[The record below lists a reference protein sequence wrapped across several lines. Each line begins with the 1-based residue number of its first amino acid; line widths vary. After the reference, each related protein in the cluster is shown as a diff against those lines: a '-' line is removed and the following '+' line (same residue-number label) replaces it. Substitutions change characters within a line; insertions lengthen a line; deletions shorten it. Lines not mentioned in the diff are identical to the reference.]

1 MKKVKLHILAALG
14 AMLAFWAC
22 SSGELEW
29 VDNDDVLAMEKFDKL
44 GEAEVLGIMKE
55 CLGKPECRA
64 EMNSDLAH
72 ELENCDGDPSCEEEF
87 INNHL
92 RKPVEPDTV
101 EEDPDT
107 LSSSSSVIEI
117 SSSSSLLVLS
127 SSSLE
132 LSSSS
137 ELDTLSS
144 SSVPESSSQALSS
157 SVVESSSTVVSS
169 SSFVFKSSSSMAK
182 SSSSLLLLSSSEES
196 SSSTEDPCTEELLG
210 AGSCKVTPLEIDL
223 GGEATWRYIPAG
235 PECGGFTGKWKLPEA
250 DHASVTGPTATYK
263 FSDED
268 VLDGKDYVKVF
279 PELTVTRGGHSV
291 EIDCSGGSGQLK
303 IKKAS
308 APESSS
314 SVKPESSSS
323 LSSSSVKSSSSTV
336 PITDECAPDPMT
348 DDMMCQKPGRTNERC
363 VQNSQNKWVCPTGQS
378 SSSVT
383 PPPESSSSEEP
394 PPPESSSSEEPPPPS
409 SSSQESSSSQGP
421 SGPTFD
427 ADKCAQYCPT
437 VGCSNYENVPY
448 TGGWAQTQNH
458 CIFVTTK
465 PNAINNGD
473 CSVKINGTSITG
485 YKAAASLPDSEIGFY
500 IEATGQSCYWT
511 ME

>member
-1 MKKVKLHILAALG
+1 
-14 AMLAFWAC
+14 MLAFWAC

-182 SSSSLLLLSSSEES
+182 SSSSLLLLSSSEEPS
-196 SSSTEDPCTEELLG
+196 SSSVDLCTEEKLG
-210 AGSCKVTPLEIDL
+210 GGLCRVTPPEIAL
-223 GGEATWRYIPAG
+223 GGEATWRYVPL
-235 PECGGFTGKWKLPEA
+235 PECPDFTATWKLPEA
-250 DHASVTGPTATYK
+250 DKPRVTDLKAVFK

-268 VLDGKDYVKVF
+268 VLDGKDEVKVY
-279 PELTVTRGGHSV
+279 PELTVKHGSITAD
-291 EIDCSGGSGQLK
+291 IDCSNAQLK
-303 IKKAS
+303 IKKGLVI
-308 APESSS
+308 PESSS
-314 SVKPESSSS
+314 SVKSSSS
-323 LSSSSVKSSSSTV
+323 VSSSSVKSSSSTI
-336 PITDECAPDPMT
+336 PITDECKLDPMDEVWYCT
-348 DDMMCQKPGRTNERC
+348 KEGRTGERC
-363 VQNSQNKWVCPTGQS
+363 NYVSQKWVCPTGSVS
-378 SSSVT
+378 SSSVV
-383 PPPESSSSEEP
+383 SSSSEE
-394 PPPESSSSEEPPPPS
+394 SSSSVEPPPPS
-409 SSSQESSSSQGP
+409 SSSQESSSSEEPESSSSTGKTLSLTNSEQSVDAGTYVISENQCAYKYVIVQCVETCSITANGVEVYS
-421 SGPTFD
+421 SGPWAHS
-427 ADKCAQYCPT
+427 ADKLEA
-437 VGCSNYENVPY
+437 S
-448 TGGWAQTQNH
+448 
-458 CIFVTTK
+458 
-465 PNAINNGD
+465 
-473 CSVKINGTSITG
+473 
-485 YKAAASLPDSEIGFY
+485 SLPVGAEMTTNSRLAIFKCRDY
-500 IEATGQSCYWT
+500 Q
-511 ME
+511 

>member
-182 SSSSLLLLSSSEES
+182 SSSSLLLLSSSEEPS
-196 SSSTEDPCTEELLG
+196 SSSVDPCTEEKLG
-210 AGSCKVTPLEIDL
+210 GGLCRVTPPEIAL
-223 GGEATWRYIPAG
+223 GGEATWRYVPL
-235 PECGGFTGKWKLPEA
+235 PECPDFTATWKLPEA
-250 DHASVTGPTATYK
+250 DKPRVTDLKAVFK

-268 VLDGKDYVKVF
+268 VLDGKDEVKVY
-279 PELTVTRGGHSV
+279 PELTVKHGSITAD
-291 EIDCSGGSGQLK
+291 IDCSNAQLK
-303 IKKAS
+303 IKKGLVT
-308 APESSS
+308 PESSS
-314 SVKPESSSS
+314 SVKSSSS
-323 LSSSSVKSSSSTV
+323 VSSSSVKSSSSTI
-336 PITDECAPDPMT
+336 PITDECKMDAMDAT
-348 DDMMCQKPGRTNERC
+348 IWWCTKEGRTNERC
-363 VQNSQNKWVCPTGQS
+363 NYVAEKWVCPTGSVS
-378 SSSVT
+378 SSSVV
-383 PPPESSSSEEP
+383 SSSSEK
-394 PPPESSSSEEPPPPS
+394 SSSSVEPPPPS
-409 SSSQESSSSQGP
+409 SSSQESSSSEEPESSSSTGP
-421 SGPTFD
+421 IVIDNLSPNNTKLESGVYEIRQCNG
-427 ADKCAQYCPT
+427 KS
-437 VGCSNYENVPY
+437 GENYWDLQIQASFVNC
-448 TGGWAQTQNH
+448 WD
-458 CIFVTTK
+458 IFGVNASGSSYWNNSTNDQDVCKGPAKVQFPVT
-465 PNAINNGD
+465 I
-473 CSVKINGTSITG
+473 
-485 YKAAASLPDSEIGFY
+485 EIP
-500 IEATGQSCYWT
+500 AGQSLTILAGCW
-511 ME
+511 